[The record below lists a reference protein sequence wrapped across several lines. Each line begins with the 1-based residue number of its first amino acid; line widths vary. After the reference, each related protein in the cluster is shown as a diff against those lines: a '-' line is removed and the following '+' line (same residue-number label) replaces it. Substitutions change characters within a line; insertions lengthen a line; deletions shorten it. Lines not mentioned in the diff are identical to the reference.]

1 MDLKQLEYFRHVAEL
16 GSFTRAASFLSVV
29 QPALSRQVR
38 QLEVELGQNL
48 FERNGRG
55 VVLTDAGSRLLEHT
69 RGILTQVGRAR
80 QELED
85 QRNGDSGHFALG
97 LPPSLGNSVTVPLV
111 KAFAE
116 SLPNAR
122 LATVEGLSAYILEW
136 LNVGR
141 VDCALVYNATASA
154 NVDLQPL
161 LDDQLFLIAPPATS
175 GKTARG
181 KSTRTASEK
190 PAERDSINLAELAD
204 YPLIIPS
211 RPHAMRMSVEN
222 ALASVDRKIRVAHEI
237 ECIPAVI
244 DLVRQGHGFG
254 VLPMNAVKST
264 QWANDVR
271 MVPIGRPV
279 LTTSLSIATSAHR
292 PRSPL
297 MRKAIELIRSIVRHE
312 IHSSQTTH
320 AAANGTEIA

>member
-97 LPPSLGNSVTVPLV
+97 LPPSLGSSVTVPLV
-111 KAFAE
+111 KAFAK

-154 NVDLQPL
+154 TVDLQPL
-161 LDDQLFLIAPPATS
+161 LDDQLFLIAPLE
-175 GKTARG
+175 RG
-181 KSTRTASEK
+181 SAAKSI
-190 PAERDSINLAELAD
+190 PLADLAD

-211 RPHAMRMSVEN
+211 RPHAMRMAVEN
-222 ALASVDRKIRVAHEI
+222 ALASVDRKIRVVHEI

-244 DLVRQGHGFG
+244 DLVRQGHGYG
-254 VLPMNAVKST
+254 VLPLNAVKAT
-264 QWANDVR
+264 QWSNAVLLKT
-271 MVPIGRPV
+271 IGRPV
-279 LTTSLSIATSAHR
+279 LKISLSIATSAQR

-297 MRKAIELIRSIVRHE
+297 MRKAIEVIRDIVRQE
-312 IHSSQTTH
+312 ITTSETTY
-320 AAANGTEIA
+320 AGSNGREIT

>member
-55 VVLTDAGSRLLEHT
+55 VVLTDAGARLLEHT

-97 LPPSLGNSVTVPLV
+97 LPPSLGSSVTVPLV
-111 KAFAE
+111 KAFART
-116 SLPNAR
+116 LPNAR

-136 LNVGR
+136 LSVGR

-154 NVDLQPL
+154 TVDLLPL
-161 LDDQLFLIAPPATS
+161 LDDQLYLMAPLAASPAA
-175 GKTARG
+175 GAGAPR
-181 KSTRTASEK
+181 E
-190 PAERDSINLAELAD
+190 SITLSALAD

-211 RPHAMRMSVEN
+211 RPHALRMSVEN

-264 QWANDVR
+264 QWAKEVR
-271 MVPIGRPV
+271 ALPIGSPP
-279 LTTSLSIATSAHR
+279 LTTSLSIATSAQR

-297 MRKAIELIRSIVRHE
+297 MRKAIDVIREIVRQE
-312 IHSSQTTH
+312 ILSNQAPAP
-320 AAANGTEIA
+320 AARRSRDSTA

>member
-85 QRNGDSGHFALG
+85 QRNGDSGHFTLG
-97 LPPSLGNSVTVPLV
+97 LPPSLGGSVTVPLV
-111 KAFAE
+111 KAFGQ

-136 LNVGR
+136 LTLGR

-154 NVDLQPL
+154 TVDLQPL
-161 LDDQLFLIAPPATS
+161 VDDQLFLIAPQESARAASAAPATLQ
-175 GKTARG
+175 
-181 KSTRTASEK
+181 
-190 PAERDSINLAELAD
+190 SIAEL
-204 YPLIIPS
+204 PLIIPS
-211 RPHAMRMSVEN
+211 RPHAMRMAVEN

-244 DLVRQGHGFG
+244 DLVRQGHGYA
-254 VLPMNAVKST
+254 VLPLNAVSAT
-264 QWANDVR
+264 QWANDVQ
-271 MVPIGRPV
+271 VKPIGSTAAPGSPA
-279 LTTSLSIATSAHR
+279 LTISLSIATSSQR

-297 MRKAIELIRSIVRHE
+297 MRKAIEVIRDIVRHE
-312 IHSSQTTH
+312 ITSSRKTH
-320 AAANGTEIA
+320 AGLNGTEKSS

>member
-1 MDLKQLEYFRHVAEL
+1 MDLLDMDPLDMDLKQLEYFRHVAEL

-55 VVLTDAGSRLLEHT
+55 VVLTDAGARLLEHT

-97 LPPSLGNSVTVPLV
+97 LPPSLGSSVTVPLV
-111 KAFAE
+111 KAFAL

-141 VDCALVYNATASA
+141 VDCALVYNATASTT
-154 NVDLQPL
+154 VDLLPL
-161 LDDQLFLIAPPATS
+161 LDDQLYLIAPLA
-175 GKTARG
+175 
-181 KSTRTASEK
+181 ASAVNGAAPRE
-190 PAERDSINLAELAD
+190 SITLSALAD

-211 RPHAMRMSVEN
+211 RPHALRMSVEN

-264 QWANDVR
+264 QWAKEVR
-271 MVPIGRPV
+271 ALPIGKPP
-279 LTTSLSIATSAHR
+279 LTTSLSIATSAQR

-297 MRKAIELIRSIVRHE
+297 MRKAIDVIRDIVRQE
-312 IHSSQTTH
+312 IILSHRMTCAGSR
-320 AAANGTEIA
+320 GTETT

>member
-69 RGILTQVGRAR
+69 RGILAQIGRAR

-97 LPPSLGNSVTVPLV
+97 LPPSLGCGLTVPLV
-111 KAFAE
+111 KAFGKQ
-116 SLPNAR
+116 LPNAN
-122 LATVEGLSAYILEW
+122 LVTAEGLSAYILEW

-141 VDCALVYNATASA
+141 VDCALVYNAAPSPS
-154 NVDLQPL
+154 VDLQPL
-161 LDDQLFLIAPPATS
+161 LEDQLFLIAPRAEKS
-175 GKTARG
+175 AR
-181 KSTRTASEK
+181 KAVRN
-190 PAERDSINLAELAD
+190 SITLAELAD
-204 YPLIIPS
+204 YPLVIPG

-222 ALASVDRKIRVAHEI
+222 ALTSVECKIRVAHEI

-244 DLVRQGHGFG
+244 DLVRQGHGFA
-254 VLPMNAVKST
+254 VLPLSAVKTS
-264 QWANDVR
+264 QWADQV
-271 MVPIGRPV
+271 VAKPILSPT
-279 LTTSLSIATSAHR
+279 LKASLFIATAAQR
-292 PRSPL
+292 TKSPL
-297 MRKAIELIRSIVRHE
+297 MRKAIELIRDTVRRE
-312 IHSSQTTH
+312 IRPAESPT
-320 AAANGTEIA
+320 

>member
-1 MDLKQLEYFRHVAEL
+1 MGAALDMDLKQLEYFRHVAEL

-55 VVLTDAGSRLLEHT
+55 VVLTDAGARLLEHT

-97 LPPSLGNSVTVPLV
+97 LPPSLGSSVTVPLV
-111 KAFAE
+111 KAFART
-116 SLPNAR
+116 LPNAR

-136 LNVGR
+136 LSVGR

-154 NVDLQPL
+154 TVDLLPL
-161 LDDQLFLIAPPATS
+161 LDDQLYLMAPLAASPAA
-175 GKTARG
+175 GAAAPR
-181 KSTRTASEK
+181 E
-190 PAERDSINLAELAD
+190 SITLSALAD

-211 RPHAMRMSVEN
+211 RPHALRMSVEN
-222 ALASVDRKIRVAHEI
+222 ALASVDRKIRVVHEI

-264 QWANDVR
+264 QWAKEVR
-271 MVPIGRPV
+271 ALPIGSPP
-279 LTTSLSIATSAHR
+279 LTTSLSIATSAQR

-297 MRKAIELIRSIVRHE
+297 MRKAIEVIREIVRQE
-312 IHSSQTTH
+312 ILSNQAPAP
-320 AAANGTEIA
+320 AARRSRDSTA